1 MKHLLLLLA
10 LLCLAQRSA
19 AQGGKI
25 YRSLDDY
32 RNDRYET
39 VPDLYL
45 KPPVDEAVFGRFG
58 YKLACTDRET
68 KKTLKETV
76 FAVVG
81 DTLYVSLTYLNDKII
96 RSSPFECIPAER
108 VGEYIL
114 FRNFSNEQKITVGF
128 NGAMF
133 GLAGAAASYDRQRDK
148 VPYFCLDLQTGKV
161 ELIDREVMTRIIGGY
176 PDLLKSYLSLQ
187 EPESRATIDD
197 YLNLYRQRKLRGEPE
212 LPIPERPIATAG
224 NTEDSIPSRS
234 DFTIIYMT
242 AEDYLNDRGTI
253 MPDIR
258 LEPIESLRSR
268 DDRSPLLR
276 PIPVV
281 ENPKSVAELTAGL
294 KDKVI
299 FIEQNDSL
307 YVNCRRFP
315 ARGSGY
321 APGQR
326 IGDRIFC
333 RLIPSYLAKLPE
345 ETIRAENGT
354 ASNELPDENLPYW
367 FHMDLR
373 TGEVRA
379 LDSGC
384 LYDLLEE
391 YPDLY
396 ENYLAEPEPNRKET
410 LDGYFDAYLG
420 RTSGRP

>member
-68 KKTLKETV
+68 KKTLKATT

-81 DTLYVSLTYLNDKII
+81 DTLYVNLAYLCDTTRENSLQCL
-96 RSSPFECIPAER
+96 PAER
-108 VGEYIL
+108 IDRYVL
-114 FRNFSNEQKITVGF
+114 FRYFSSYQAAMVGY
-128 NGAMF
+128 NWAMF
-133 GLAGAAASYDRQRDK
+133 GLVGAAVTYDREREK
-148 VPYFCLDLQTGKV
+148 VPYFILDLQTGKV
-161 ELIDREVMTRIIGGY
+161 EQITCEVMTRIIGGY

-333 RLIPSYLAKLPE
+333 RLIPGYRAKLPE
-345 ETIRAENGT
+345 ETIRAGNGT
-354 ASNELPDENLPYW
+354 ASNELPDGNLPYW
-367 FHMDLR
+367 FYMDLR

-384 LYDLLEE
+384 LYGLLEE

-396 ENYLAEPEPNRKET
+396 ENYMTEPEPNRKET

-420 RTSGRP
+420 RAGGRP

>member
-68 KKTLKETV
+68 KKTLKATT

-81 DTLYVSLTYLNDKII
+81 DTLYVNLAYLCDTTRENSLQCL
-96 RSSPFECIPAER
+96 PAER
-108 VGEYIL
+108 IDRYVLLRYFSGEQI
-114 FRNFSNEQKITVGF
+114 STVSF
-128 NGAMF
+128 NWAMF

-224 NTEDSIPSRS
+224 RTEDSIPSIT
-234 DFTIIYMT
+234 DFSVIYAT
-242 AEDYLNDRGTI
+242 AEDYLCKRGEI
-253 MPDIR
+253 APDIR
-258 LEPIESLRSR
+258 FEPFESLHTRDVRNLLLWPVPVTEDFDLIAKLKNKTLLIERNDSLSRRKATEFDMFSIPTISTVKPRNIAPISFFLPRLENRFIKMPIIASFGIHVDGLRKVSIAEAPSPASMPESETIHAVSAAPRFEPIITPTDCRS
-268 DDRSPLLR
+268 DIVPELTK
-276 PIPVV
+276 PTTMTV
-281 ENPKSVAELTAGL
+281 VAELL
-294 KDKVI
+294 
-299 FIEQNDSL
+299 
-307 YVNCRRFP
+307 
-315 ARGSGY
+315 
-321 APGQR
+321 
-326 IGDRIFC
+326 
-333 RLIPSYLAKLPE
+333 
-345 ETIRAENGT
+345 
-354 ASNELPDENLPYW
+354 
-367 FHMDLR
+367 
-373 TGEVRA
+373 
-379 LDSGC
+379 
-384 LYDLLEE
+384 
-391 YPDLY
+391 
-396 ENYLAEPEPNRKET
+396 
-410 LDGYFDAYLG
+410 
-420 RTSGRP
+420 

>member
-58 YKLACTDRET
+58 YNLACTDRET
-68 KKTLKETV
+68 KKTLKATT

-81 DTLYVSLTYLNDKII
+81 DTLYVNLAYLCDTTRENSLQCL
-96 RSSPFECIPAER
+96 PAER
-108 VGEYIL
+108 IDRYVLLRYFSGEQI
-114 FRNFSNEQKITVGF
+114 STVSF
-128 NGAMF
+128 NWAMF

-224 NTEDSIPSRS
+224 RTEDSIPSIT
-234 DFTIIYMT
+234 DFSVIYAT
-242 AEDYLNDRGTI
+242 AEDYLCKRGEI
-253 MPDIR
+253 APDIR
-258 LEPIESLRSR
+258 FEPFESLHTR
-268 DDRSPLLR
+268 DVRNLLLW
-276 PIPVV
+276 PVPV
-281 ENPKSVAELTAGL
+281 TEDFDLITKL
-294 KDKVI
+294 KNKTLL
-299 FIEQNDSL
+299 IERNDSL

-333 RLIPSYLAKLPE
+333 RLIPGYRAKLPE
-345 ETIRAENGT
+345 ETIRAGNGT
-354 ASNELPDENLPYW
+354 ASNELPDGNLPYW
-367 FHMDLR
+367 FYMDLR

-384 LYDLLEE
+384 LYGLLEE

-396 ENYLAEPEPNRKET
+396 ENYMTEPEPNRKET

-420 RTSGRP
+420 RAGGRP

>member
-68 KKTLKETV
+68 KKTLKATT

-81 DTLYVSLTYLNDKII
+81 DTLYVNLAYLCDTTRENSLQCL
-96 RSSPFECIPAER
+96 PAER
-108 VGEYIL
+108 IDRYVLLRYFSGEQI
-114 FRNFSNEQKITVGF
+114 STVGF
-128 NGAMF
+128 NWAMF

-187 EPESRATIDD
+187 EPESRATIDE
-197 YLNLYRQRKLRGEPE
+197 YLNLYRQRTLRGEPE
-212 LPIPERPIATAG
+212 LPIPERQIATAG
-224 NTEDSIPSRS
+224 STEDSIPSKS
-234 DFTIIYMT
+234 DFTIVYAT
-242 AEDYLNDRGTI
+242 AEDYLNDRGEI
-253 MPDIR
+253 VPDIR
-258 LEPIESLRSR
+258 FESVESPRPR

-276 PIPVV
+276 PVPVA
-281 ENPKSVAELTAGL
+281 ENPELSAMLRG
-294 KDKVI
+294 KAV
-299 FIEQNDSL
+299 FIERNDSL

-333 RLIPSYLAKLPE
+333 LLIPSYQAKLPG
-345 ETIRAENGT
+345 ETSHAENGT
-354 ASNELPDENLPYW
+354 ASDELPDGNLSYW
-367 FHMDLR
+367 FYMDLR

-384 LYDLLEE
+384 LYGLLEE

-396 ENYLAEPEPNRKET
+396 ENYLAEPEPNKKET
-410 LDGYFDAYLG
+410 LDSYFNSYLG
-420 RTSGRP
+420 RAGGRP

>member
-128 NGAMF
+128 NWAMF

-148 VPYFCLDLQTGKV
+148 VPYFCLDLQTEKV

-224 NTEDSIPSRS
+224 HTEDSIPSMT
-234 DFTIIYMT
+234 DFSVIYAT
-242 AEDYLNDRGTI
+242 AEDYLCKRGEI
-253 MPDIR
+253 APDIR
-258 LEPIESLRSR
+258 FEPFESLHTRDVRS
-268 DDRSPLLR
+268 LLLW
-276 PIPVV
+276 PVPV
-281 ENPKSVAELTAGL
+281 TEDFDLIAKL
-294 KDKVI
+294 KNKTLL
-299 FIEQNDSL
+299 IERNDSL

-345 ETIRAENGT
+345 ETIRTENGT

>member
-128 NGAMF
+128 NWAMF

-212 LPIPERPIATAG
+212 LPIPERPIADGRRYGRFDTVQKRFHDHLHDSRGLSERPRHNHAG
-224 NTEDSIPSRS
+224 HSSRT
-234 DFTIIYMT
+234 D
-242 AEDYLNDRGTI
+242 G
-253 MPDIR
+253 
-258 LEPIESLRSR
+258 EPA
-268 DDRSPLLR
+268 
-276 PIPVV
+276 
-281 ENPKSVAELTAGL
+281 VA
-294 KDKVI
+294 
-299 FIEQNDSL
+299 
-307 YVNCRRFP
+307 RR
-315 ARGSGY
+315 
-321 APGQR
+321 
-326 IGDRIFC
+326 
-333 RLIPSYLAKLPE
+333 
-345 ETIRAENGT
+345 
-354 ASNELPDENLPYW
+354 
-367 FHMDLR
+367 
-373 TGEVRA
+373 
-379 LDSGC
+379 
-384 LYDLLEE
+384 
-391 YPDLY
+391 
-396 ENYLAEPEPNRKET
+396 PEPAAQAHTGGRK
-410 LDGYFDAYLG
+410 
-420 RTSGRP
+420 P